1 VPLILIVD
9 DEEAIR
15 STFRAFLEAEGHKVT
30 TACTAAEARD
40 LLASEPFDVLLL
52 DLMLPEESGLSLLKS
67 IGDLEI
73 EVSAVMVTGYPDL
86 STAVEALK
94 EGAYDYFTK
103 PITRQSLL
111 AVVDRA
117 AERKHLLSEKRRLE
131 QENAEYQKSLERKVA
146 QRTSELRDSEG
157 RYREL
162 FEETR
167 QAYDDLRQA
176 QGQLIQSEKL
186 AAIGELAAGIA
197 HEIRN
202 PLSAI
207 SNSIGV
213 LRRDLE
219 VEGDDRRLLEVVF
232 EESQRLAGTVADF
245 LKYAR
250 PRPIQKSTQELGGIL
265 EDLLLLLSRDHRNSD
280 RVCVESYYEDE
291 LPPVEIDATQTR
303 EAVWNLLV
311 NGLEAMPEG
320 GTLSVSV
327 GRTRGSDPPAVE
339 VSISDTGGGISTD
352 ERDKVFQPF
361 YTTKPTGT
369 GLGLA
374 TVQRIV
380 EGHGGSVRL
389 ESDPGKGCSFTL
401 RFPLTSDG

>member
-1 VPLILIVD
+1 MSLILIVD

-15 STFRAFLEAEGHKVT
+15 FTFRALLEAEGHEIT
-30 TACTAAEARD
+30 TASTAAEARD
-40 LLASEPFDVLLL
+40 LLAREPFDVLLL

-67 IGDLEI
+67 IRESET

-131 QENAEYQKSLERKVA
+131 QENTEYQKSLERKVA
-146 QRTSELRDSEG
+146 QRTSELQDSER
-157 RYREL
+157 RYRDL
-162 FEETR
+162 FEERR
-167 QAYDDLRQA
+167 QAYDDLKEA
-176 QGQLIQSEKL
+176 QGRLIQSEKL

-207 SNSIGV
+207 SNSVGV

-250 PRPIQKSTQELGGIL
+250 PRPIQKSTQEIRVIL

-280 RVCVESYYEDE
+280 RVRVESSYEE
-291 LPPVEIDATQTR
+291 GLPPVEIDATQTR

-327 GRTRGSDPPAVE
+327 GRSRGAVPPAVE
-339 VSISDTGGGISTD
+339 VSISDTGGGISTG
-352 ERDKVFQPF
+352 ERERIFQPF

-380 EGHGGSVRL
+380 EGHGGSVHL
-389 ESDPGKGCSFTL
+389 ESDPGKGCSFVL
-401 RFPLTSDG
+401 RFPLTSDE

>member
-1 VPLILIVD
+1 MSSILIVD

-15 STFRAFLEAEGHKVT
+15 STFRAFLEAEGHEVT
-30 TACTAAEARD
+30 TACSAAEARD
-40 LLASEPFDVLLL
+40 LLAREPFDVLLA

-67 IGDLEI
+67 IRSSET

-94 EGAYDYFTK
+94 EGAYDYLTK

-117 AERKHLLSEKRRLE
+117 AERKHLLAEKRRLE

-146 QRTSELRDSEG
+146 QRTGELQESER

-162 FEETR
+162 FEKTR
-167 QAYDDLRQA
+167 QAYDDLKEA
-176 QGQLIQSEKL
+176 QGRLIQSEKL

-250 PRPIQKSTQELGGIL
+250 PRPIQKSAQELGGIL

-280 RVCVESYYEDE
+280 RVSIESSYEE
-291 LPPVEIDATQTR
+291 GLPPVEIDATQTR
-303 EAVWNLLV
+303 EALWNLLV

-327 GRTRGSDPPAVE
+327 GRTKGSVSPAVE
-339 VSISDTGGGISTD
+339 VVISDTGGGISAD
-352 ERDKVFQPF
+352 ERERVFQPF

-374 TVQRIV
+374 SVQRIV

-389 ESDPGKGCSFTL
+389 ESDSGKGSSFIL